1 MLAVLVGY
9 YNLLLVAVL
18 EGVRMVQAM
27 LLVNQ
32 KLAIN
37 LIRLAVGFILEVVTA
52 IAVLGKHDVLD
63 TVLYRRCIVLAEVS
77 LQLLD
82 LSLRR
87 FACLV
92 KLLVIEILII
102 AGAVLCIIDDVVG
115 YCHLVLADYLL
126 VVVSYRLNVSV
137 Y

>member
-102 AGAVLCIIDDVVG
+102 AVMM
-115 YCHLVLADYLL
+115 
-126 VVVSYRLNVSV
+126 
-137 Y
+137 